1 MSEIV
6 FESTCKDIIMS
17 DLPLTK
23 KQYDESLERTARRN
37 KMSET
42 LREFGEMALRAMNI
56 ESRDQR
62 YRKMFGAYNELIE
75 AGYDKTDVFLGLLA
89 EYDREELEQSSC

>member
-42 LREFGEMALRAMNI
+42 PVDCNEA
-56 ESRDQR
+56 R
-62 YRKMFGAYNELIE
+62 YVRTFIAYNELVSEGYNEKDAFIGLIAEIE
-75 AGYDKTDVFLGLLA
+75 RKW
-89 EYDREELEQSSC
+89 EEDIGC